1 MKQVAVV
8 GIPGGW
14 SSERLADALENQ
26 TGFRLIIDMKDVQ
39 LDLDA
44 GRVTAGDVLLNDLD
58 GIIVKKIS
66 PSYSPNC
73 LDRMEILSFL
83 HQQGVPVFSKPSSIL
98 GLIDRLSC
106 TIRLRLGGI
115 PVPPTVVTEDM
126 EEALGAVEQFGR
138 AVFKP
143 LYSSKARGMMVIASG
158 VGARDAVHEFK
169 DAGNPLMY
177 IQKFLPS
184 VERDLGVAFLGG
196 RYMATY
202 AREKSG
208 DTWNTTTLSGGRYV
222 PYEPSPEIIA
232 LAERAQGLFDMAF
245 TCVDVVEAEGG
256 PFVYEVSAFGG
267 FHGLMEANKLD
278 AAGAYAEMVLEQL
291 KGREHS

>member
-1 MKQVAVV
+1 MKRVAVV

-14 SSERLADALENQ
+14 SSERLADALENE
-26 TGFRLIIDMKDVQ
+26 TGFRRIIDMREVYM
-39 LDLDA
+39 DLDTRQVRA
-44 GRVTAGDVLLNDLD
+44 DDVCLNDLD

-73 LDRMEILSFL
+73 LDRMEILRFL
-83 HQQGVPVFSKPSSIL
+83 HEEGVPVFSKPQSIL

-106 TIRLRLGGI
+106 TIRLRLGEI
-115 PVPPTVVTEDM
+115 PMPPTVITEDIT
-126 EEALGAVEQFGR
+126 EALYAVETFGK

-143 LYSSKARGMMVIASG
+143 LYSSKARGMMVIEAG

-177 IQKFLPS
+177 IQKFLPR

-196 RYMATY
+196 TYLATY
-202 AREKSG
+202 AREKHG
-208 DTWNTTTLSGGRYV
+208 ETWNTTTRSGGTYV
-222 PYEPSPEIIA
+222 PYQPSPQIIV
-232 LAERAQGLFDMAF
+232 LAEKAHALFDMAF

-267 FHGLMEANKLD
+267 FRGLLEANQLN
-278 AAGAYAEMVLEQL
+278 AAEAYARYVLDQL
-291 KGREHS
+291 K